1 MGCTPLHHA
10 VADATVEVAEV
21 LIDAGADVNA
31 RMFDHAMPLLL
42 WAMKYMFREENADV
56 CMWDLLL
63 TKGADIGVLA
73 EFQYFLRNDN
83 EPGCFYWYV
92 GKGNERELFQAQLL
106 SEVYGAS
113 WVECEL
119 LIVEDVGNA
128 AERSVL
134 SVGIWEKL
142 EEG

>member
-1 MGCTPLHHA
+1 MSTHECLIIPCLCTVGHEIHIPQGGCRRA
-10 VADATVEVAEV
+10 YVGF
-21 LIDAGADVNA
+21 IA
-31 RMFDHAMPLLL
+31 R
-42 WAMKYMFREENADV
+42 KRCRY
-56 CMWDLLL
+56 
-63 TKGADIGVLA
+63 GVLA

-92 GKGNERELFQAQLL
+92 GKGNERELFQAQIL

-128 AERSVL
+128 GERSVL
-134 SVGIWEKL
+134 GVGIWGIL